1 LPLFAGLIVPE
12 RNKNTIFVGVRS
24 LVKIRNYNPNKIYA
38 IMFKPETY
46 TSRRNA
52 LRKEVKTGII
62 LLPGN
67 TEAAFNYPAN
77 TYHFRQDSS
86 FSYFFGINQPDL
98 AGIIDL
104 DNGKD
109 ILFGND
115 VDMDDIIWMGP
126 QPSMAD
132 RGKLAGIT
140 QTLPLGELAGY
151 VKEGLAK
158 GRKVHFLPP
167 YRGETKIWLSEMLG
181 IPVTELKASAS
192 EELIK
197 GVVKLRCIKSDEE
210 INEIGKM
217 VDVAYKM
224 HTTAMKMA
232 HPGVVE
238 QEIAGTIE
246 GIALAN
252 AGPVSF
258 PVILSM
264 DGQTLHN
271 HNHGNTLVEGRML
284 VVDSGCESEETL
296 YASDIT
302 RTVPVG
308 GKFSARQKEIYQI
321 VLKANMEAIKAI
333 KPGILYREI
342 HLLAAKVIAQGLKDA
357 GLMKGDLDEAVKQG
371 AHAMFFPHG
380 LGHMLGMDVHDL
392 ENVGENYVGYD
403 EETKR
408 SDQFGTAFLRLGR
421 RLQPG
426 FVLTVEP
433 GIYFIPA
440 LIDQWKAEG
449 KFTEFINYEKAE
461 TYKDFGGIRIEDD
474 VLVTETGYRVLG
486 KPIPKT
492 VAEVEAMMAK

>member
-1 LPLFAGLIVPE
+1 
-12 RNKNTIFVGVRS
+12 
-24 LVKIRNYNPNKIYA
+24 
-38 IMFKPETY
+38 MFSPETY
-46 TSRRNA
+46 TNRRNA
-52 LRKEVKTGII
+52 LRLEVKSGII

-77 TYHFRQDSS
+77 TYHFRQDST

-132 RGKLAGIT
+132 RGMKVGVNHTSPFSELESYIRGGI
-140 QTLPLGELAGY
+140 AS
-151 VKEGLAK
+151 
-158 GRKVHFLPP
+158 GRRIHFLPP
-167 YRGETKIWLSEMLG
+167 YRGETKIFLSGLLG
-181 IPVTELKASAS
+181 LPIPDLKASSSAD
-192 EELIK
+192 LIK
-197 GVVKLRCIKSDEE
+197 GVVKLRSIKSADEISE
-210 INEIGKM
+210 IEKM
-217 VDVAYKM
+217 VDVAFKM

-232 HPGVVE
+232 YPGIIE

-271 HNHGNTLVEGRML
+271 HYHGNTLVEGRML

-296 YASDIT
+296 YSSDIT

-308 GKFSARQKEIYQI
+308 GKFSNRQREIYEI
-321 VLKANMEAIKAI
+321 VLKANTEAINAI
-333 KPGILYREI
+333 RPGITYREV
-342 HLLAAKVIAQGLKDA
+342 HMLAARVIAQGLKDA
-357 GLMKGDLDEAVKQG
+357 GLMKGNIDEAVKQG

-380 LGHMLGMDVHDL
+380 LGHMLGMDVHDM
-392 ENVGENYVGYD
+392 ENVGENFVGYD

-449 KFTEFINYEKAE
+449 KFTEYINYEKTE

-474 VLVTETGYRVLG
+474 VLVTETGCRVLG

-492 VAEVEAMMAK
+492 VEEIEKLMTRP